1 MEDHYVKVF
10 AQEIL
15 QGFTED
21 NMFILMMADPVNM
34 RQVPILMGKHEIEM
48 IMLENSQR
56 QLMRPM
62 THQLVLSLCNT
73 FHLELQKVTI
83 DRYYEGIFYA
93 TLHVSDGVSVRKIDS
108 RSSDAIALALHEN
121 IDIWMH
127 ESILQETGSEI
138 TFDNDGQQSATPQAD
153 ELSLAELEE
162 QLHQC
167 ETNEDYEK
175 AAELNRRIEALKK
188 SMGN

>member
-21 NMFILMMADPVNM
+21 SMFILMMADPVNM
-34 RQVPILMGKHEIEM
+34 MQVPILMGKHEIEM
-48 IMLENSQR
+48 IMLENGNQ
-56 QLMRPM
+56 QLQRPM

-93 TLHVSDGVSVRKIDS
+93 TLHVSDGVSLRKIDS
-108 RSSDAIALALHEN
+108 RSSDAIALALHEG

-127 ESILQETGSEI
+127 ENIIKETGSKI
-138 TFDNDGQQSATPQAD
+138 TFDHDGQPQALPQAD
-153 ELSLAELEE
+153 EPSLEELEE

-167 ETNEDYEK
+167 EAHEDYEK